1 MGVGGVSKSGGA
13 GSVGNNGGV
22 KSNNSKPSDKS
33 GAKHSASKNSKIG
46 EYKMSASTMKNKLTS
61 KLNATNT
68 VNTAKISKTKYDPK
82 QLVNNPKIKAFL
94 NTIGYA
100 EGANYNTIVK
110 GTVVSSKTDKSLV
123 GKKNATFS
131 DFSKHPETL
140 VKVNS
145 KGLKSTAAG
154 KYQIMADTWNTTI
167 DKKGVKHIGLK
178 DRLGLTDFSPK
189 SQDLAAVQK
198 MIDKGMVDSILKGD
212 IKTAINLGSGTW
224 ASLPNT
230 NGVGNYKDQNA
241 KSLNDLQNVYK
252 DSLSDIMRENRGI

>member
-1 MGVGGVSKSGGA
+1 MGVGGVGKSGGS
-13 GSVGNNGGV
+13 GGVGNNGGGS
-22 KSNNSKPSDKS
+22 KSVNSKSSTKTNHN
-33 GAKHSASKNSKIG
+33 GLASKNSKIG
-46 EYKMSASTMKNKLTS
+46 EHKMAASAMKNKLNS
-61 KLNATNT
+61 KLSVTKT
-68 VNTAKISKTKYDPK
+68 PPAKPKYDAR

-100 EGANYNTIVK
+100 EGASYNTIVK

-154 KYQIMADTWNTTI
+154 KYQIMSDTWNTTI

-212 IKTAINLGSGTW
+212 IKSAINLGSGTW
-224 ASLPNT
+224 ASLPNS

-241 KSLNDLQNVYK
+241 KALNDLQNVYK